1 MTEEQPPHVHK
12 GATVGDG
19 DDDSPTVTK
28 YAEDRKAASALASL
42 DVADHDEAS
51 SREVD
56 SEAVNKAMKSLGDS
70 KSSTFA
76 KANPTK
82 NVKVDDEDVNLL
94 IEELDLTKL
103 RATELLKAH
112 DGDVVRAM
120 RAWVQA

>member
-82 NVKVDDEDVNLL
+82 NVKVDDKDVNLL